1 MKKFKVENRDGW
13 LWPVNDTMCWE
24 WLQNEKDN
32 PDLVAAYCR
41 EKRVI
46 VQAGGNC
53 GFYIKPYA
61 ALFETVYTFEPDPQN
76 FYCLINNVDEQNV
89 IKIQACLGNEHKLV
103 GMKVKQKNA
112 GVSRVSEWPGGYPT
126 FMIDDLALEVCDLIH
141 LDIEGYEFF
150 ALQGAVETIKR
161 CKPIIALEWLSHG
174 SLYNVKESTIL
185 AWLEDLGYKNIGK
198 VYNDMVFSHESIH
211 NTPI

>member
-1 MKKFKVENRDGW
+1 MKKFKLSNRDGW
-13 LWPVNDTMCWE
+13 LWPTNDSACWE

-32 PDLVAAYCR
+32 PNLVAEYCENR
-41 EKRVI
+41 RVI

-76 FYCLINNVDEQNV
+76 FYCLTNNVDEQNV
-89 IKIQACLGNEHKLV
+89 VKIQACLGDSHKLV

-112 GVSRVSEWPGGYPT
+112 GVSRVSEYPGGYPT

-150 ALQGAVETIKR
+150 ALKGGIETIKR
-161 CKPIIALEWLSHG
+161 CKPIIVLEWLDHG
-174 SLYNVKESTIL
+174 KLYGVSQDEIL
-185 AWLEDLGYKNIGK
+185 KWLTNLGYKEIGK
-198 VYNDMVFSHESIH
+198 VYNDVVFSCL
-211 NTPI
+211 